1 MPGVSRKGDS
11 LSTGHICA
19 TTSSLASPGQG
30 TVFANGKLVARVG
43 DPTVAHP
50 FPPSPACS
58 NHTAA
63 VNAGSSQ
70 AVCSGSIAARIG
82 DSTELGAMTG
92 GSGIGIAAYRE
103 KQI

>member
-50 FPPSPACS
+50 FPPSPACA

-63 VNAGSSQ
+63 VNVGSST
-70 AVCSGSIAARIG
+70 VFCVGSKVARIG
-82 DSTELGAMTG
+82 DSTDLGAMTG
-92 GSGIGIAAYRE
+92 GSGNVSAG
-103 KQI
+103 